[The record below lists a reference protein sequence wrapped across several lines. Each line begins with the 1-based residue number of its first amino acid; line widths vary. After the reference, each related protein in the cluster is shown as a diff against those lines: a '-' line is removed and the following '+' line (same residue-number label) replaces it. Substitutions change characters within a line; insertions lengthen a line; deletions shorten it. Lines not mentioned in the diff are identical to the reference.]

1 MQVYVNPAR
10 RTFLRFQEGRKY
22 NYYVTNVEGS
32 VKVIKME
39 KEKDTLVLLNEPT
52 ATPEHF
58 AETWSKSK
66 QELSDRA
73 KEVLTAALNGMEFR
87 MSAPETLP
95 TGAVMEA
102 HEVIPEDKPTKSKKT
117 KEANQDDGE
126 EPKKPVVKKVINN
139 ADAVPLK
146 EVCERAGVEPR
157 AARAILR
164 KELGKADGRWEWPEK
179 EVDKIVR
186 VLQEA
191 KSPC

>member
-32 VKVIKME
+32 VKVIKMT
-39 KEKDTLVLLNEPT
+39 KEEDTLVLLNEPT
-52 ATPEHF
+52 ATPQHF
-58 AETWSKSK
+58 AEVWSKSK

-95 TGAVMEA
+95 TGAVMEPGEA
-102 HEVIPEDKPTKSKKT
+102 VPEDKPTKSKKT
-117 KEANQDDGE
+117 KEANPADE
-126 EPKKPVVKKVINN
+126 ESKPTVKKVINN

-146 EVCERAGVEPR
+146 EVCRQAGVEPR
-157 AARAILR
+157 QARAILR
-164 KELGKADGRWEWPEK
+164 AQLGKADGRWEWAEK
-179 EVDKIVR
+179 EVAKIVKI
-186 VLQEA
+186 LKEA
-191 KSPC
+191 KSS

>member
-73 KEVLTAALNGMEFR
+73 KAVLTAALNGFEYKMT
-87 MSAPETLP
+87 APETLP
-95 TGAVMEA
+95 AGSPMEPG
-102 HEVIPEDKPTKSKKT
+102 EVVESPVVKK
-117 KEANQDDGE
+117 KQKDANPDEE
-126 EPKKPVVKKVINN
+126 EPKKPAVKKVINN

-146 EVCERAGVEPR
+146 EVCRRAGVEPR